1 MSKWVLKVG
10 RKYALAVIAMALGF
24 VVTVSG
30 MILAMIKPTAATQIA
45 DMVAS
50 FAMTLSV
57 SIGAFSGANAAI
69 SWKHGSQPK
78 TVVRTESQ
86 TTVTGSALPT
96 ELTEQPNG

>member
-10 RKYALAVIAMALGF
+10 RKYTLAVIAMALGF
-24 VVTVSG
+24 VVTITG
-30 MILAMIKPTAATQIA
+30 MVLAMIKPNAATQIA

-69 SWKHGSQPK
+69 SWRHGSQPK
-78 TVVRTESQ
+78 TVIESKSE
-86 TTVTGSALPT
+86 TTVSGPLAQ
-96 ELTEQPNG
+96 QPAES